1 MAEVGTVDVDDD
13 GLEGQVDDVR
23 VQLVDQ
29 LGLKAVGKPR
39 PHAVVAGVA
48 EVEGFIVF
56 KGPVAKEGVVKIL
69 FPIAGLGADLERL
82 LRHIQG
88 VVAAQGHLDAL
99 GKDGGGGGV
108 RVVGIEELDIRRPRD
123 LAELAVD
130 GVAEGDALRLIQVGA
145 GGKQAV
151 LLVVQLLRVDGQA
164 DHREGEI
171 RVQDVAGRHR
181 VGGLQAALEGAD
193 AQHRGAGDLHGPGIY
208 GAVFKGRDGAVR
220 RVADFRAFRH
230 VHADLNAALIDR
242 PVVDGGN
249 RAVRGIADFGARR
262 DVHADLHL
270 SLIQAAGQREGGD
283 RRVPFKPGAVGRA
296 GGRGFVIK
304 KTVRFQRTA
313 VGNIRMHGRN
323 IQLVQ
328 HAALRITQGDRL
340 SPGLGDAVGGVRA
353 VSIA

>member
-48 EVEGFIVF
+48 EVEGFIKF
-56 KGPVAKEGVVKIL
+56 KGPVAEEGVVKIL
-69 FPIAGLGADLERL
+69 FPVAGLGADLERL

-164 DHREGEI
+164 DHRQGEV

-193 AQHRGAGDLHGPGIY
+193 AQDRRIRQG
-208 GAVFKGRDGAVR
+208 DGAR
-220 RVADFRAFRH
+220 
-230 VHADLNAALIDR
+230 IDR
-242 PVVDGGN
+242 AVVDGGD
-249 RAVRGIADFGARR
+249 RPVRGIADLGARR

>member
-48 EVEGFIVF
+48 EVEGLIVF
-56 KGPVAKEGVVKIL
+56 KGPVAEEGVVKIL
-69 FPIAGLGADLERL
+69 FPVAGLGADLERL

-99 GKDGGGGGV
+99 GKDGRGGGV

-130 GVAEGDALRLIQVGA
+130 GVAEGDALRLIQVGS

-193 AQHRGAGDLHGPGIY
+193 AQDRRIRQG
-208 GAVFKGRDGAVR
+208 DGAR
-220 RVADFRAFRH
+220 
-230 VHADLNAALIDR
+230 IDR
-242 PVVDGGN
+242 AVVDGGD
-249 RAVRGIADFGARR
+249 RAVRGIADLGACR

-270 SLIQAAGQREGGD
+270 PLIQAAGQREGGD
-283 RRVPFKPGAVGRA
+283 RRVPFKPGAVGGA